1 MNKLL
6 LKASAIFSHP
16 LARGSL
22 IVLIGSTIAN
32 IGAYAYHLVVGRMLG
47 PVSYGELASLF
58 SFSYILNVPSLV
70 LQTVLTKYIAGFR
83 AKNEIGK
90 AKNLSVSMMR
100 WLALAGAAGL
110 IVIIPFMWLL
120 ADFLH
125 ITRPI
130 SILFM
135 YLTSALWLVTV
146 VQTSLLQGFQMFT
159 AAMVL
164 TNVTTLLRLIGG
176 VIGAGMGVVETV
188 IAGFVTGV
196 GGFIAYFIP
205 LRFVYSAKGTPTGI
219 ARSDMISYSL
229 PGAVTMLGI
238 TSLYSTDI
246 LLAKHY
252 LPPVEAGYYAA
263 LSVMG
268 KIVYFASSSVSYVL
282 FPVVAERAKEQVGS
296 HKLVYSA
303 LFAVLGVSGVITL
316 MYFFMPDIALGL
328 LFGAPYYPAA
338 PFLGWMGV
346 FLSLYSLSYVLV
358 MTLLGR
364 GNTVVW
370 RFVAGAALLQIAA
383 IVFFHRDILS
393 IIAASTVV
401 NAGLFTGLL
410 LYYRQV
416 VHAALPPGKQKSP

>member
-1 MNKLL
+1 MNTLL

-16 LARGSL
+16 LARGSF
-22 IVLIGSTIAN
+22 IVLIGSTLAN
-32 IGAYAYHLVVGRMLG
+32 IGAYVYHLVVGRMLG
-47 PVSYGELASLF
+47 PASYGELASLF

-70 LQTVLTKYIAGFR
+70 LQTVLTKYIAGYR
-83 AKNEIGK
+83 SKNEIGK
-90 AKNLSVSMMR
+90 AKNLSVSMIR
-100 WLALAGAAGL
+100 WLVVAGIAGL

-125 ITRPI
+125 IRHPV

-164 TNVTTLLRLIGG
+164 TNIVTVLRLAGG
-176 VIGAGMGVVETV
+176 VVGAAMGVVETV
-188 IAGFVTGV
+188 IAGFITGLV
-196 GGFIAYFIP
+196 GFVAYFIP
-205 LRFVYSAKGTPTGI
+205 LRFVYSAKGAPTGI
-219 ARSDMISYSL
+219 ARKDMISYSL

-282 FPVVAERAKEQVGS
+282 FPVVAERAKEQLGS

-303 LFAVLGVSGVITL
+303 LFAVLGVSGAITL
-316 MYFFMPDIALGL
+316 SYFLVPDLALGL
-328 LFGAPYYPAA
+328 LFGASYYPAA

-346 FLSLYSLSYVLV
+346 FLSLYSLCYVLV

-364 GNTVVW
+364 GDTVVW
-370 RFVAGAALLQIAA
+370 RFVAAAATLQIVAV
-383 IVFFHRDILS
+383 IIFHQDILS
-393 IIAASTVV
+393 IIGVSAIVS
-401 NAGLFTGLL
+401 GSLFMGLL
-410 LYYRQV
+410 LYYR
-416 VHAALPPGKQKSP
+416 HAIKQH

>member
-1 MNKLL
+1 MKKIL

-16 LARGSL
+16 LARGSM
-22 IVLIGSTIAN
+22 IVLIGSTLAN
-32 IGAYAYHLVVGRMLG
+32 AGAYAYHLVVGRMLG

-90 AKNLSVSMMR
+90 AKSLSVAMLRILS
-100 WLALAGAAGL
+100 LAGLAGL
-110 IVIIPFMWLL
+110 VVMLPFMRML

-125 ITRPI
+125 INHPV

-146 VQTSLLQGFQMFT
+146 VQTSLLQGFQMFVP
-159 AAMVL
+159 AMVL
-164 TNVTTLLRLIGG
+164 TNVVTILRLVGG
-176 VIGAGMGVVETV
+176 VVGAALGVVETV
-188 IAGFVTGV
+188 IAGFITGLA
-196 GGFIAYFIP
+196 GFAAYFVP
-205 LRFVYSAKGTPTGI
+205 LRFVYSAKGSLTGI
-219 ARSDMISYSL
+219 ARKDMITYSL
-229 PGAVTMLGI
+229 PGAVSMLGI

-282 FPVVAERAKEQVGS
+282 FPVVAERAKEQIGS

-303 LFAVLGVSGVITL
+303 LLAVLGVSGAITVV
-316 MYFFMPDIALGL
+316 YFAVPTLALGL
-328 LFGAPYYPAA
+328 LFGASYYPAA
-338 PFLGWMGV
+338 PYLGWMGV

-364 GNTVVW
+364 GSTKVW
-370 RFVAGAALLQIAA
+370 GFVAVAALAQIVA
-383 IVFFHRDILS
+383 IVFFHQNILS
-393 IIAASTVV
+393 VITVSAIV
-401 NAGLFTGLL
+401 SGSLFAGLL
-410 LYYRQV
+410 LYYR
-416 VHAALPPGKQKSP
+416 HAIKEH